1 MIFIKISGG
10 LLDYFDKNIKSF
22 KCTLRE
28 LIKINF
34 YPLMGYISFFVVQ
47 LNSNLMLIK
56 LKYVSVLIDNEK
68 FYLIL

>member
-1 MIFIKISGG
+1 MIKI
-10 LLDYFDKNIKSF
+10 LKVLNAL
-22 KCTLRE
+22 LRE